1 MTGEEI
7 RKRFVDF
14 FVERGH
20 THVSAAPLVP
30 PDDPTLLFTSAGMVQ
45 FKPLWSGAVELPY
58 RRATTVQKC
67 LRTGDLENVG
77 STLRHLTFFEMLG
90 NFSFGDYF
98 KREAIMWAWE
108 FTTVAL
114 GIPKERLYASVFRED
129 DEAYDI
135 WRDEIGLSAERIVR
149 LGEEDNFWG
158 PAGDTGACGPCS
170 EIYFDMGSDYGC
182 GKPTC
187 QVGCDCERYLEFWNL
202 VFPQFDQQKNG
213 SRLVLKNRGIDTGL
227 GMERVACIVQ
237 KTSSLF
243 ETDLLYPIVKAAA
256 DAIGVGYTDSHESRM
271 SLNVIADHVRALTF
285 VLSEGVVPSNEGR
298 GYVMRRI
305 LRRAARHGKKIGMDK
320 PFLFRLVDTAID
332 TMGSAYPGITEHPQ
346 QVRKVVQIEEERFHR
361 TLTQGIELL
370 DAMISELQGKH
381 ETVIPGEE
389 AFKLFDTYGFP
400 PDLTCEIASEK
411 GLRVDEEGF
420 QKCLTEQRERARA
433 AWKGA
438 ALEAEAELTD
448 DLFAQHGATLF
459 LGYESLS
466 ASSLILGILKEGKR
480 VNSIQAGEE
489 ALLVLRETP
498 FYAEA
503 GGQVGD
509 TGLITTGHVRFEVL
523 DTQKTPEGIY
533 LHIGKVIEGALRVGD
548 EVEAAVDEPQRLATM
563 RNHTATH
570 LLQGALKRII
580 GKHITQSGSSVSPAS
595 LRFDFTHLEPLTPEL
610 IHAVEAMV
618 NEQVMMNRPVAA
630 RTLPLEEARR
640 IGAIAPFGEKYGET
654 VRVIEVKDF
663 SREFCGGTHLSA
675 TGQIGS
681 FAVLSESSIASGIRR
696 IEALTGTAAFEYLSR
711 QRELLTRLSQTLSAG
726 KDELADR
733 VEQLMVEVKQL
744 RREVQQLRQEKS
756 YAGIDDILRTAQTI
770 EGVKILTHTVD
781 NLEANEMRNL
791 IDLLK
796 AREPQAVIGLGS
808 SKGGK
813 ATLICAVPKQLAK
826 KIPANKIVKEISPV
840 ISGGGGGRAEMAQA
854 GGKNPENL
862 GEALRQI
869 APTVALLL
877 KKKK

>member
-1 MTGEEI
+1 MKGEEI
-7 RKRFVDF
+7 RKRFVEF
-14 FVERGH
+14 FVDRRH

-98 KREAIMWAWE
+98 KREAIAWAWE
-108 FTTVAL
+108 FTTVVL
-114 GIPKERLYASVFRED
+114 GIPKARLYVSVFRED
-129 DEAYDI
+129 DEAWAI
-135 WRDEIGLSAERIVR
+135 WRDEVGLGDERIVR

-170 EIYFDMGSDYGC
+170 EIYFDMGPDYGC

-202 VFPQFDQQKNG
+202 VFPQFDQQKDG
-213 SRLVLKNRGIDTGL
+213 SRLPLKNRGIDTGL
-227 GMERVACIVQ
+227 GMERVACILQ
-237 KTSSLF
+237 KSSSLF
-243 ETDLLYPIVKAAA
+243 ETDLLYPIVQAAA
-256 DAIGVGYTDSHESRM
+256 DAIGVGYRDSHDTRM

-305 LRRAARHGKKIGMDK
+305 LRRAAYRAKKIGMDK
-320 PFLFRLVDTAID
+320 PFLFRLVDTVIE
-332 TMGSAYPGITEHPQ
+332 TMGSAYPEITEHPQ
-346 QVRKVVQIEEERFHR
+346 QVRKIVQIEEERFHR
-361 TLTQGIELL
+361 TLTEGIEVFGG
-370 DAMISELQGKH
+370 MISELKDMHQLK
-381 ETVIPGEE
+381 VPGEHV
-389 AFKLFDTYGFP
+389 FKLYDTYGLP
-400 PDLTCEIASEK
+400 LEMTTTIAIEH

-420 QKCLTEQRERARA
+420 QKCLEEQRERARA
-433 AWKGA
+433 AWKGG
-438 ALEAEAELTD
+438 ALEAEAELTED
-448 DLFAQHGATLF
+448 IFTQHGATAF
-459 LGYESLS
+459 LGYESFS
-466 ASSLILGILKEGKR
+466 ANSTILGIVKEGKR
-480 VNSIQAGEE
+480 TETVRAGEE
-489 ALLVLRETP
+489 ALLVLKETP

-503 GGQVGD
+503 GGQIGD
-509 TGLITTGHVRFEVL
+509 TGLIIAEQSRFEVL
-523 DTQKTPEGIY
+523 DTQKTPEGVY
-533 LHIGKVIEGALRVGD
+533 LHIGKVLEGGFRVGD
-548 EVEAAVDEPQRLATM
+548 AVEAAVEESRRLATM

-580 GKHITQSGSSVSPAS
+580 GKHITQSGSSVSPTS
-595 LRFDFTHLEPLTPEL
+595 LRFDFTHLEPLTPEQL
-610 IHAVEAMV
+610 YAVEAMV
-618 NEQVMMNRPVAA
+618 NEQVMTNRPVSS
-630 RTLPLEEARR
+630 RILPLEEAKRL
-640 IGAIAPFGEKYGET
+640 GAIAPFGEKYGET

-681 FAVLSESSIASGIRR
+681 FVIVSESSIASGIRR
-696 IEALTGTAAFEYLSR
+696 IEALTGTGAFEYLSR
-711 QRELLTRLSQTLSAG
+711 QRTLLARISQTLSAS
-726 KDELADR
+726 KDDLAQR
-733 VEQLMVEVKQL
+733 IEQLTGELKQL

-756 YAGIDDILRTAQTI
+756 HAGIDEILRTAETI

-781 NLEANEMRNL
+781 NLEANEVRNL

-796 AREPQAVIGLGS
+796 TREPHAVIGIGS

-813 ATLICAVPKQLAK
+813 ATLVCAVPPELAK
-826 KIPANKIVKEISPV
+826 QIPANKIVKAIAP
-840 ISGGGGGRAEMAQA
+840 IIAGGGGGRAQMAQA
-854 GGKNPENL
+854 GGKNPEKL
-862 GEALRQI
+862 DEALRQI
-869 APTVALLL
+869 APTVAMLL
-877 KKKK
+877 KKQT